1 MFTTLK
7 PNSEFDKSVNLYSAD
22 VWIIPSHLSAIESD
36 HFRVIWRE
44 TPHTSLPPP
53 APAAAGEFSLWA
65 QRRAE
70 AVHGHMLV
78 QQTAETDTQA

>member
-22 VWIIPSHLSAIESD
+22 VWIIASHLSAIDSD

-44 TPHTSLPPP
+44 TPYTSLPPP
-53 APAAAGEFSLWA
+53 APAAAGESPI
-65 QRRAE
+65 
-70 AVHGHMLV
+70 
-78 QQTAETDTQA
+78 